1 MILAHPVQRT
11 GKMSCS
17 KERVIGRKQVRKHS
31 LWTGE
36 QGVFIVFHCLIQ
48 FCLAAPWRFV
58 SSILFDPDIDKP
70 ITKDCMKCFLGFPC
84 ICSIEVT
91 LFALLLALGSS
102 DHISSFIVWL
112 YGVER
117 C

>member
-1 MILAHPVQRT
+1 MMPAHPVQRT
-11 GKMSCS
+11 GKMSRS

-31 LWTGE
+31 LWIGE
-36 QGVFIVFHCLIQ
+36 QGVFIAFHCLVQ
-48 FCLAAPWRFV
+48 FCLAAPWWFV
-58 SSILFDPDIDKP
+58 PSTPFDPGIDKP
-70 ITKDCMKCFLGFPC
+70 IRKDCMKCFLSFPR

-102 DHISSFIVWL
+102 DHNSFFIVW
-112 YGVER
+112 